1 MTTLITYTNSSGTQR
16 CDAHCH
22 DATHPECT
30 CICGGMNHGCGQK
43 KALENT
49 REHAIDL
56 CERYGNDALAEAI
69 RQVSLFPEATS

>member
-1 MTTLITYTNSSGTQR
+1 MTTLITFTNSAGTQR

-22 DATHPECT
+22 NATHPECT
-30 CICGGMNHGCGQK
+30 CICGGMNHGCGHE
-43 KALENT
+43 KAVENT

-69 RQVSLFPEATS
+69 RQATFLEAAS